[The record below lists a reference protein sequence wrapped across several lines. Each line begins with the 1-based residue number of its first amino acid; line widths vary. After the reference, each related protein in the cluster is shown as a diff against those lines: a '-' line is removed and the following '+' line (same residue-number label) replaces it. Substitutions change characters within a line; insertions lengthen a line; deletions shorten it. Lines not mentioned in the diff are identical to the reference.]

1 MKPNNFGEHIRQT
14 SDRHEEM
21 RVEDLE
27 DTPKNIK
34 DRASSNIFANQVF
47 NQYGNQKLFMQS
59 LNFPDINQHD

>member
-1 MKPNNFGEHIRQT
+1 MKPNNFGEHIRQS

-34 DRASSNIFANQVF
+34 DRASTNIFANQVF
-47 NQYGNQKLFMQS
+47 N
-59 LNFPDINQHD
+59 